1 MIKTKDMAAFTTKT
15 MIHLLDMQDNE
26 IMVFKKGRALWNTKT
41 DLTIKVFDKRDLNM
55 AKENIFLKIKQ
66 LFLKIGR
73 RIDPLQI

>member
-26 IMVFKKGRALWNTKT
+26 IIIFKKGRALWNTKT
-41 DLTIKVFDKRDLNM
+41 DLTIKVFDKRDLM

-73 RIDPLQI
+73 RIYPLQI